1 MTIIVKYQSI
11 MKKILLIGIAALPL
25 IFASCAGKDAQLT
38 AANERADSLQ
48 GIIDQKDGEID
59 ALFEVLSDIE
69 NDLTEISSR
78 YSKVASLRQQHP
90 ERNANV
96 KGEITDQLAIIENM
110 MSQNK
115 AKIASLN
122 SKISSLGA
130 ENSKL
135 QSFVES
141 LNARIAEQENQIN
154 TLTNELSISKET
166 IRKLSG
172 NVSEL
177 TQSNQEKDATIAQ
190 QQEEMAYLADQSHK
204 AYYIVG
210 NYDDLKAKGVV
221 SKDGGLLFK
230 TQKATNS
237 LNVKNFTLIDKNKV
251 TTIDINL
258 RKARLISK
266 HPEGSYEFV
275 YDETDSKLAKQL
287 IIKDVNAFWSNTD
300 FLIVSTKR

>member
-11 MKKILLIGIAALPL
+11 MKKILLIGIVALPL

-237 LNVKNFTLIDKNKV
+237 LNVRNFTLIDKNKV

-275 YDETDSKLAKQL
+275 YDEADSKLAKRL
-287 IIKDVNAFWSNTD
+287 VIKNVEAFWSNTD

>member
-1 MTIIVKYQSI
+1 
-11 MKKILLIGIAALPL
+11 MKKLFLIAVAAMPL
-25 IFASCAGKDAQLT
+25 VFASCAGNEAKLN

-48 GIIDQKDGEID
+48 TVIDQKDGEID

-69 NDLTEISSR
+69 NNLTEISTR
-78 YSKVASLRQQHP
+78 YGKVASLRQQHP
-90 ERNANV
+90 ERNAGV
-96 KGEITDQLAIIENM
+96 KGEITDQLAVIENM

-122 SKISSLGA
+122 SKIASLGA

-135 QSFVES
+135 QGFVES
-141 LNARIAEQENQIN
+141 LNARMAEQENQIN
-154 TLTNELSISKET
+154 ALTNELSISKET
-166 IRKLSG
+166 IKKLSG

-190 QQEEMAYLADQSHK
+190 QQEEMAYLADQSHR
-204 AYYIVG
+204 AYYAVG
-210 NYDDLKAKGVV
+210 SYDELKAKGIV
-221 SKDGGLLFK
+221 SKDGGLIFK

-251 TTIDINL
+251 TTIDVNL